1 MTLVVQINVR
11 EVYYSVNDIISA
23 KLVTLEFVNKLK
35 TVSYFVKQ
43 FFPKLTQKLIVFF
56 HDIG

>member
-43 FFPKLTQKLIVFF
+43 FFPKLTLKLIVFF